1 MGGGGSAATAAG
13 GGERGGRGGVGAPT
27 LLGEGSGGMVYRG
40 VYKALGQDVAIK
52 VLCVFFIGVFEKC
65 WDKML
70 LLRSS
75 L

>member
-13 GGERGGRGGVGAPT
+13 GGEGGGRGGVGAPT

-52 VLCVFFIGVFEKC
+52 VLCVF
-65 WDKML
+65 
-70 LLRSS
+70 
-75 L
+75 